1 MDRARKAALQLRAA
15 RLLGVLKRDRTYE
28 ELSELTGLPAGDL
41 NRYVNG
47 HVLPGAERARA
58 VLAGAGGDHLASELD
73 DRLRFDDE
81 GYVDN
86 TGAVFDQPFLE
97 LVAPVA
103 AERLGVD
110 APDAV
115 LTAATDGL
123 TLGAAL
129 AGYFGS
135 PVAYAKKGK
144 ETAVERFL
152 ETRTRLPNGTE
163 LAYYLPRDALSA
175 GERVVVVDDVVRSGE
190 TQTMLL
196 DIAREAGAE
205 VVGVFALVAV
215 GTEGLEAVEAATDAP
230 VAALRRYDR

>member
-1 MDRARKAALQLRAA
+1 MDRAGKAALQLRAA
-15 RLLGVLKRDRTYE
+15 RLLGVLKRGRTYE

-47 HVLPGAERARA
+47 HVLPGVERARE
-58 VLAGAGGDHLASELD
+58 VVENAGNDHLASELD

-86 TGAVFDQPFLE
+86 TGAVFDQPFLD

-103 AERLGVD
+103 AERLGTEP
-110 APDAV
+110 PDAV

-129 AGYFGS
+129 AGYFGV
-135 PVAYAKKGK
+135 PVAYAKKDK

-152 ETRTRLPNGTE
+152 EARTRLPNGTE
-163 LAYYLPRDALSA
+163 LAYYLPANALSP
-175 GERVVVVDDVVRSGE
+175 GDRVVVVDDVVRSGE
-190 TQTMLL
+190 TQTLLL

-205 VVGVFALVAV
+205 VAGVFALVAV